1 MKDEQQFEFNVIISV
16 FMLILIFLMVV
27 LTFRYRNTEDRLSQM
42 EIELARQRNIRII
55 SEYQYRIEPS
65 DDEIIITINGEE

>member
-42 EIELARQRNIRII
+42 EIELARQRNIKIV
-55 SEYQYRIEPS
+55 SEYPYRIEPS